1 MKQEWILIVDYG
13 GQYTQ
18 LIARR
23 VREANVFCRILP
35 ATKTTP
41 DIIGNEFLRG
51 VILSGGPSSVFAD
64 DAPALPDCF
73 PSYRGPVLGI
83 CYGMHLLAIAAG
95 GEVRGGNEME
105 YGPAL
110 LKVKPDVPLFH
121 GVSEQN
127 QVWMSH
133 GDRVVRLPDGYRS
146 IASTDDLDVAGF
158 EDEGGKRF
166 GVQFHPEVA
175 HTGEGSLILHNFL
188 FQVCNC
194 SGDWTPEHV
203 AKVKIRGIQE
213 QVAAGD
219 VLCAVSGG
227 VDSSV
232 TAQLLHRAIG
242 NRVHC
247 VFVDNGLLRRGER
260 EWVLDTFRSALGIKL
275 DLIDGADLF
284 VRRLGGVADPE
295 EKRRIIGRTFVE
307 LFQEWAERS
316 HNITFLA
323 QGTLYPDVIESVST
337 GGPSHTI
344 KTHHNV
350 GGLPDSLHLE
360 LVEPLRDLFKDEV
373 RLLGRAVGVP
383 AELLERHPFPGPGL
397 AVRIIGPVTRRAL
410 EILRLCDDLFIRE
423 LKSTHWYDKVWQ
435 AFAVLLP
442 VESVG
447 VRGDQ
452 RSYEQVVALRSVSSV
467 DGMTA
472 DWSRLPNDLLARVS
486 TRIMNEVS
494 GVNRVVYDISSKPP
508 STIEWE

>member
-1 MKQEWILIVDYG
+1 VKQEWILIVDYG

-35 ATKTTP
+35 APRTTP
-41 DIIGNEFLRG
+41 EMAASEDLKG

-64 DAPALPDCF
+64 DAPAIPDWF
-73 PSYRGPVLGI
+73 AAYDGPSLGI
-83 CYGMHLLAIAAG
+83 CYGMHLLTLEAG
-95 GEVRGGNEME
+95 GEVRGGFEKE
-105 YGPAL
+105 YGPAEL
-110 LKVKPDVPLFH
+110 RIRPDSPLFH
-121 GVSEQN
+121 GVSGQSK
-127 QVWMSH
+127 VWMSH
-133 GDRVVRLPDGYRS
+133 GDRVVRLPPGYEAV
-146 IASTDDLDVAGF
+146 ASTDDLEVAAF
-158 EDEGGKRF
+158 SDRSSRRF

-175 HTGEGSLILHNFL
+175 HTDEGKMILRNFL
-188 FQVCNC
+188 FEVCGC
-194 SGDWTPEHV
+194 RGDWTPDQMAEL
-203 AKVKIRGIQE
+203 KIRAIRE
-213 QVAAGD
+213 QVTEGE
-219 VLCAVSGG
+219 VLCGVSGG

-232 TAQLLHRAIG
+232 AARLLHMAVG
-242 NRVHC
+242 GKLHA
-247 VFVDNGLLRRGER
+247 VFVDNGL
-260 EWVLDTFRSALGIKL
+260 
-275 DLIDGADLF
+275 DGADIFIENLEGI
-284 VRRLGGVADPE
+284 VDPE

-307 LFQEWAERS
+307 LFQERAERYG
-316 HNITFLA
+316 NIAYLA

-337 GGPSHTI
+337 GGPSETI

-350 GGLPDSLHLE
+350 GGLPDSLHLK

-373 RLLGRAVGVP
+373 RSLGRAIDIP
-383 AELLERHPFPGPGL
+383 AELLNRHPFPGPGL
-397 AVRIIGPVTRRAL
+397 AVRIIGPVTRESL
-410 EILRLCDDLFIRE
+410 ELLRLCDDLFIRE
-423 LKSTHWYDKVWQ
+423 LKSTGWYDKVWQ

-472 DWSRLPNDLLARVS
+472 DWSRLPEDLLARVS

-508 STIEWE
+508 ATIEWE